1 MDLASA
7 GLMPASVAYLMK
19 SSLISKRVAEVNATV
34 AFRELPQSTIPTR
47 SKAEGAS
54 MLPRLQL
61 NGRVF
66 NTIGRAR
73 SVAIEAYE
81 LVNQY
86 DVESLDIE
94 SARASRSVDGLPQRC
109 RGVLDFR
116 ILKNRR
122 GESSISTRLS
132 LESI

>member
-19 SSLISKRVAEVNATV
+19 SSLISKRVAEFIATV

-47 SKAEGAS
+47 SKAERAS

-66 NTIGRAR
+66 QHNRPRA
-73 SVAIEAYE
+73 
-81 LVNQY
+81 
-86 DVESLDIE
+86 
-94 SARASRSVDGLPQRC
+94 
-109 RGVLDFR
+109 
-116 ILKNRR
+116 KRR
-122 GESSISTRLS
+122 D
-132 LESI
+132 